1 MREKWRVLP
10 GVALVALIAAVA
22 YAAIRMTSLGL
33 LGISALTLAI
43 LAGALLGN
51 LRPAVASGAFQPG
64 LAFAQRRLLRIGVA
78 LYGFNLSVQQI
89 AQVGATGIAVDVA
102 MVVSTLA
109 VGWWFGR
116 RVLGMDRETVLLAS
130 AGSAIC
136 GAAAVMATLPML
148 QERDPEAAEKSSV
161 AVAMVVLFGT
171 LAMLLY
177 PLIYAWMGGAHFDFG
192 IFVGSTVHEVA
203 QVVAIGSTLGDA
215 VAGNAVIAKMIR
227 VMLLVPFLL
236 LLGLALRE
244 RASGKSG
251 KAENKQPAAALPIPW
266 FALMFVAMAGVNSL
280 QILPVWLVD
289 GLRLLGMLLLT
300 AAMAS
305 LGIDTRWSRMRKAG
319 PRPLL
324 LGGGLFLHLIVIGG
338 LVNWLAA

>member
-1 MREKWRVLP
+1 MTELRRLLP
-10 GVALVALIAAVA
+10 GVALVSVIAAVA
-22 YAAIRMTSLGL
+22 FALIQMTSLGR

-43 LAGALLGN
+43 LFGALLGN
-51 LRPAVASGAFQPG
+51 IKPAVASGPCQPG

-78 LYGFNLSVQQI
+78 LYGFNLSIQQI
-89 AQVGATGIAVDVA
+89 AQVGASGIAVDVA

-109 VGWWFGR
+109 AGWWFGR

-148 QERDPEAAEKSSV
+148 QAQDPKAAEKSSV

-177 PLIYAWMGGAHFDFG
+177 PIFYAAIGNGHFDFG

-203 QVVAIGSTLGDA
+203 QVVAIGSTLGGE

-236 LLGLALRE
+236 LLGLALRRRTSE
-244 RASGKSG
+244 GGTA
-251 KAENKQPAAALPIPW
+251 PLPIPW

-280 QILPVWLVD
+280 QILPPALVD
-289 GLRLLGMLLLT
+289 ALRVTGMLLLT

-305 LGIDTRWSRMRKAG
+305 LGIDTRLSRMRQAG

-324 LGGGLFLHLIVIGG
+324 LGGGLFIHLIVIGG

>member
-1 MREKWRVLP
+1 MRDPLRMWP
-10 GVALVALIAAVA
+10 GLALVSLIAATS
-22 YAAIRMTSLGL
+22 YGLIRMT
-33 LGISALTLAI
+33 GIGSYGVSALTLAI
-43 LAGALLGN
+43 LIGAVLGN
-51 LRPAVASGAFQPG
+51 LKPAIAGGRCQPG
-64 LAFAQRRLLRIGVA
+64 LAFAQKRLLRAGVA

-89 AQVGATGIAVDVA
+89 AQVGSAGIAIDVA
-102 MVVSTLA
+102 MVVLTLA

-116 RVLGMDRETVLLAS
+116 HVLGMDRETVLLAS

-148 QERDPEAAEKSSV
+148 QARDPHAAEKGTV
-161 AVAMVVLFGT
+161 AVATVVLFGT

-177 PLIYAWMGGAHFDFG
+177 PLIYAWLGAGHFDFG

-203 QVVAIGSTLGDA
+203 QVVAIGSTIGGD

-236 LLGLALRE
+236 LLGLSLR
-244 RASGKSG
+244 RADGQGRS
-251 KAENKQPAAALPIPW
+251 APLPIPW
-266 FALMFVAMAGVNSL
+266 FALVFVAMAGVNSL
-280 QILPVWLVD
+280 QILPPALVD
-289 GLRLLGMLLLT
+289 ALRLIGMLLLT

-305 LGIDTRWSRMRKAG
+305 LGIDTRLSRMRQAG
-319 PRPLL
+319 PRPLI
-324 LGGGLFLHLIVIGG
+324 LGAGLFVHLIVIGG